1 MSIGLTFCFLLTEN
15 RIWTVEVKNI
25 DRVSFDA
32 FKQHGIFVL
41 LYEPE
46 LILNELF
53 ETL

>member
-15 RIWTVEVKNI
+15 RVCTVEVVNI
-25 DRVSFDA
+25 DRVPFDT
-32 FKQHGIFVL
+32 FTQHGIFVL

-53 ETL
+53 KAL